1 MIKRAK
7 GFELMKMVCISNW
20 STFGSKMF
28 LTLKVMDFE
37 NVFLTKN
44 IHVHVIKGM
53 NA

>member
-7 GFELMKMVCISNW
+7 GFELMKMVCISNG
-20 STFGSKMF
+20 STFGSKVF